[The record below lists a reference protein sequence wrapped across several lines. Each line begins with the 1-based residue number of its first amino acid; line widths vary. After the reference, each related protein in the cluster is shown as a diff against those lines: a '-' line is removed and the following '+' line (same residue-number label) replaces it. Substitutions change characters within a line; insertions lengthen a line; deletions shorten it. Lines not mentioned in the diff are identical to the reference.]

1 MTSKPLSKRMVE
13 KHHDKIFNQAP
24 AGALICVK
32 TDTSFLYYTL
42 KQGQVLI
49 YVPIIDSWAFSSYDS
64 IAELLNGG
72 DWVYLVEKQQL
83 FPE

>member
-13 KHHDKIFNQAP
+13 KHHDKIFEQAP

-42 KQGQVLI
+42 KQGQVMI
-49 YVPIIDSWAFSSYDS
+49 YIPSIKRWDFSSYGS
-64 IAELLNGG
+64 ISDLLKDG
-72 DWVYLVEKQQL
+72 DWAYLVEKQQL

>member
-1 MTSKPLSKRMVE
+1 MTAKPLSKSMIE
-13 KHHDKIFNQAP
+13 KHRDKIFEQAP

-32 TDTSFLYYTL
+32 ADTCFMYYTV
-42 KQGQVLI
+42 KRGQVMI
-49 YVPIIDSWAFSSYDS
+49 YVPSIKRWEFSTYDS
-64 IAELLNGG
+64 VSELLKYG

>member
-32 TDTSFLYYTL
+32 VDTSFLYYTV
-42 KQGQVLI
+42 KQGQVMI
-49 YVPIIDSWAFSSYDS
+49 YVPITDCWMFSTYDNIS
-64 IAELLNGG
+64 ELLKDG
-72 DWVYLVEKQQL
+72 DWVYLVEKQEI

>member
-1 MTSKPLSKRMVE
+1 MTAKPLSKRMVE
-13 KHHDKIFNQAP
+13 KHHDKIFEQAP

-32 TDTSFLYYTL
+32 TDSSFLYYTL
-42 KQGQVLI
+42 KQDRLMV
-49 YVPIIDSWAFSSYDS
+49 YVQAANRWDFSCYDT
-64 IAELLNGG
+64 IAELLKGG

>member
-1 MTSKPLSKRMVE
+1 MTAKPLTKRMIE
-13 KHHDKIFNQAP
+13 KHRDKIFNQAP

-32 TDTSFLYYTL
+32 ADTSFLYYTV
-42 KQGQVLI
+42 KQGRVMI
-49 YVPIIDSWAFSSYDS
+49 YIPTAKEWMDSCYDT

-72 DWVYLVEKQQL
+72 DWVYLVEKQDI